1 MVNPPVRRGIS
12 ARLQISFGFSGNIA
26 GSDAD
31 AGLTGRHPAPCRWW
45 NIAHTKTCPSL
56 NCTLLSWV
64 SNFRGAVHLR
74 KGFFMGKYHELYIGY
89 FYCLS
94 ILVTRYRTVQYLNL
108 YVMCWIHKIASRRPF
123 YLLTLAS
130 LLIAIWFIQQ
140 PFFRVISII
149 RGIRSWG
156 CFLYGYAAA
165 PVRCCC
171 TWCEIHKGVSRC
183 ESRML
188 CMWRSRRKW
197 AYRGLWAIWRVNA
210 IWCSMSI

>member
-1 MVNPPVRRGIS
+1 MPDSPGGTRHHADDGTLRIQKP
-12 ARLQISFGFSGNIA
+12 ALLQ
-26 GSDAD
+26 
-31 AGLTGRHPAPCRWW
+31 
-45 NIAHTKTCPSL
+45 
-56 NCTLLSWV
+56 
-64 SNFRGAVHLR
+64 

-156 CFLYGYAAA
+156 HFLYWYAAA

-171 TWCEIHKGVSRC
+171 SWCEIHKGVSRC

-188 CMWRSRRKW
+188 CGYIHIHVEIPSKMSVSRFMGYLKGKRSLML
-197 AYRGLWAIWRVNA
+197 YEHLEI
-210 IWCSMSI
+210 